1 MPARVKEGLARVHE
15 YLPEPFI
22 LVGIPQSLGTDMYI
36 MVAVTLSML
45 EQCWSHSCT
54 GASSYKKEPGEGNQ
68 QALR

>member
-45 EQCWSHSCT
+45 EQC
-54 GASSYKKEPGEGNQ
+54 
-68 QALR
+68 